1 MFVKR
6 VLTSF
11 AIVAASVAALVLPSA
26 SPVGA
31 TSPTVIDIV
40 GANGAPGT
48 NTAGFCAITQT
59 GSNKELYCW
68 GPNFSGKLG
77 VGDTLGRS
85 FPSKVSA
92 NPVSGF
98 TNTNV
103 TAVAIGAMAMCA
115 IENGSVYCT
124 GDNSSG
130 TLGTGNTTNSS
141 LMVKVANNNSA
152 VPSIS
157 NSGFSKIA
165 VGNSTACG
173 LKMSMVYCWGS
184 DTYGLIGDGARS
196 TAGSN
201 VPIMLNDASPFINGA
216 VADIGMSGKHACL
229 LRDMGQANDKKIYC
243 WGLTGASAVGGTATY
258 DSAFRNVASL
268 VPNGGTF
275 TNGNVDSF
283 SIGEENTCVVDAG
296 VVRCFGGNYGGISSP
311 GGGSQPV
318 WPPVTIGDA
327 GGFTNTS
334 VSRIASGFSAAC
346 ALKSSSLYCWG
357 FDFSGT
363 LGDGGAANASQSAVK
378 VAAANNFLN
387 TAVTK
392 FALSA
397 GTACAVESGALYC
410 WGSWGGNLGSL
421 TANGTSS
428 DSFAPAAVVWPVAPA
443 LTSNPATVSPSG
455 GTVTI
460 TGSGFTGTSA
470 VTIDSTAAT
479 FVVDNAGSITITV
492 PALTAGTYTISITT
506 PGGVITQQ
514 LTIGAAPTS
523 APASS
528 TPASS
533 APAVTEPATS
543 APASGV
549 SAAQTPTLVTASNQA
564 QLARTPGQI
573 VVLQN
578 GVSVTATV
586 SNIASSAAAAA
597 NTAPASRTPEQ
608 IAEIQ
613 AAGTA
618 LLTSFRASLP
628 QGATS
633 NVSVSNTATGAVVK
647 GLAFDASG
655 NSVDI
660 PVEDVLLITTPTSA
674 LLLGGVD
681 ANKAAANITANGVLE
696 IGPGGI
702 INVAGAGLPGSAAAE
717 LVIMSTPRLL
727 KSFSAGADGTFAD
740 RAALPTDLA
749 AGNHTVVLAGSGI
762 YMAVGITVEK
772 ATLPTTGSSTQTG
785 VVVFALFVLVFG
797 TVAIRSRRT
806 IAL

>member
-1 MFVKR
+1 M
-6 VLTSF
+6 
-11 AIVAASVAALVLPSA
+11 
-26 SPVGA
+26 
-31 TSPTVIDIV
+31 
-40 GANGAPGT
+40 
-48 NTAGFCAITQT
+48 
-59 GSNKELYCW
+59 
-68 GPNFSGKLG
+68 
-77 VGDTLGRS
+77 
-85 FPSKVSA
+85 
-92 NPVSGF
+92 
-98 TNTNV
+98 
-103 TAVAIGAMAMCA
+103 
-115 IENGSVYCT
+115 
-124 GDNSSG
+124 
-130 TLGTGNTTNSS
+130 
-141 LMVKVANNNSA
+141 
-152 VPSIS
+152 
-157 NSGFSKIA
+157 
-165 VGNSTACG
+165 
-173 LKMSMVYCWGS
+173 
-184 DTYGLIGDGARS
+184 
-196 TAGSN
+196 
-201 VPIMLNDASPFINGA
+201 
-216 VADIGMSGKHACL
+216 
-229 LRDMGQANDKKIYC
+229 
-243 WGLTGASAVGGTATY
+243 
-258 DSAFRNVASL
+258 
-268 VPNGGTF
+268 
-275 TNGNVDSF
+275 
-283 SIGEENTCVVDAG
+283 
-296 VVRCFGGNYGGISSP
+296 
-311 GGGSQPV
+311 
-318 WPPVTIGDA
+318 
-327 GGFTNTS
+327 
-334 VSRIASGFSAAC
+334 
-346 ALKSSSLYCWG
+346 
-357 FDFSGT
+357 
-363 LGDGGAANASQSAVK
+363 
-378 VAAANNFLN
+378 
-387 TAVTK
+387 
-392 FALSA
+392 
-397 GTACAVESGALYC
+397 
-410 WGSWGGNLGSL
+410 
-421 TANGTSS
+421 
-428 DSFAPAAVVWPVAPA
+428 
-443 LTSNPATVSPSG
+443 
-455 GTVTI
+455 
-460 TGSGFTGTSA
+460 
-470 VTIDSTAAT
+470 
-479 FVVDNAGSITITV
+479 
-492 PALTAGTYTISITT
+492 
-506 PGGVITQQ
+506 
-514 LTIGAAPTS
+514 
-523 APASS
+523 
-528 TPASS
+528 
-533 APAVTEPATS
+533 TEPATS

>member
-1 MFVKR
+1 V
-6 VLTSF
+6 VT
-11 AIVAASVAALVLPSA
+11 
-26 SPVGA
+26 
-31 TSPTVIDIV
+31 
-40 GANGAPGT
+40 
-48 NTAGFCAITQT
+48 TA
-59 GSNKELYCW
+59 E
-68 GPNFSGKLG
+68 
-77 VGDTLGRS
+77 
-85 FPSKVSA
+85 FP
-92 NPVSGF
+92 
-98 TNTNV
+98 NTNV
-103 TAVAIGAMAMCA
+103 TD
-115 IENGSVYCT
+115 IEATPFG
-124 GDNSSG
+124 
-130 TLGTGNTTNSS
+130 
-141 LMVKVANNNSA
+141 
-152 VPSIS
+152 
-157 NSGFSKIA
+157 
-165 VGNSTACG
+165 ACG
-173 LKMSMVYCWGS
+173 LEGGKVSCWG
-184 DTYGLIGDGARS
+184 
-196 TAGSN
+196 
-201 VPIMLNDASPFINGA
+201 MLP
-216 VADIGMSGKHACL
+216 
-229 LRDMGQANDKKIYC
+229 
-243 WGLTGASAVGGTATY
+243 
-258 DSAFRNVASL
+258 
-268 VPNGGTF
+268 
-275 TNGNVDSF
+275 
-283 SIGEENTCVVDAG
+283 DAG
-296 VVRCFGGNYGGISSP
+296 NADSP
-311 GGGSQPV
+311 
-318 WPPVTIGDA
+318 
-327 GGFTNTS
+327 
-334 VSRIASGFSAAC
+334 
-346 ALKSSSLYCWG
+346 
-357 FDFSGT
+357 
-363 LGDGGAANASQSAVK
+363 
-378 VAAANNFLN
+378 
-387 TAVTK
+387 
-392 FALSA
+392 
-397 GTACAVESGALYC
+397 
-410 WGSWGGNLGSL
+410 
-421 TANGTSS
+421 
-428 DSFAPAAVVWPVAPA
+428 APSPVALTWAQAPVV
-443 LTSNPATVSPSG
+443 TSNPATVSPSG